1 MTNVFWCAI
10 YKSTPLVGENDI
22 KKEKS
27 IDFQQ
32 KKGHLAKIRS
42 YKEQRDIS
50 GPLRNKRDIRDAL
63 TILISDNFTL
73 DSENL

>member
-32 KKGHLAKIRS
+32 K
-42 YKEQRDIS
+42 RDIWPKL
-50 GPLRNKRDIRDAL
+50 GPLRNKG
-63 TILISDNFTL
+63 TFQVP
-73 DSENL
+73 